1 MTMNRLMMLACGVCT
16 ALTLSGCYT
25 PGGGIMPK
33 SGGPQTYPSTETRQT
48 SLVMLDMRDGKEF
61 FAIDIPPGKQ
71 LVIQFVRGDG
81 DDPVLRPDLLRY
93 EVMDNGESTG
103 KLENSMSVPN
113 GPSRRIDVFVNQKV
127 AYATAPAQRQL
138 RTDEVAD
145 RPDWWT
151 AEGGPAPKETGTSM
165 YDD

>member
-1 MTMNRLMMLACGVCT
+1 MNRLLTVAFGVG
-16 ALTLSGCYT
+16 LVLSLSGCFT

-48 SLVMLDMRDGKEF
+48 SLRMIDMRDGKEF

-71 LVIQFVRGDG
+71 LVIQFVKGDG
-81 DDPVLRPDLLRY
+81 DDPVYRPDMLRY
-93 EVMDNGESTG
+93 EVMDDGKSTG

-127 AYATAPAQRQL
+127 AYGTAPPGREL

-151 AEGGPAPKETGTSM
+151 AEGGPAPKETGSSM
-165 YDD
+165 YDN